1 MLVHVQLATLTHT
14 KHTYMWVKNKNTT
27 SCMQQNAS
35 TEYKSARNKAKQLYN
50 AFCVTGTA
58 FVHVEIGAV
67 LHKT

>member
-1 MLVHVQLATLTHT
+1 MGF
-14 KHTYMWVKNKNTT
+14 KNKNTT

-58 FVHVEIGAV
+58 FVHVEIGAFYTR
-67 LHKT
+67 LKRNKIFAEQ